1 MTCVLPETYRLF
13 RAVFFGLVP
22 ALLNKSLCGEQYSK
36 AFYKHYCTNLS
47 ALLLWYLLAL
57 LNWDICTLLRGHL
70 PASDLRHLQN
80 TLRKSEQ

>member
-57 LNWDICTLLRGHL
+57 LNWDICTPLRGHL

-80 TLRKSEQ
+80 TLGKSEQ

>member
-13 RAVFFGLVP
+13 RAVFFGLIP
-22 ALLNKSLCGEQYSK
+22 ALLNKSLCGEPYRK

-57 LNWDICTLLRGHL
+57 LNRHFCTFLRGHL
-70 PASDLRHLQN
+70 PASGFGHLKNLLRWF
-80 TLRKSEQ
+80 

>member
-1 MTCVLPETYRLF
+1 MTCDLPETYRLF

-47 ALLLWYLLAL
+47 ALLLRYLLAL
-57 LNWDICTLLRGHL
+57 LNRHFCTFLGRHL
-70 PASDLRHLQN
+70 STSGLRHLKN
-80 TLRKSEQ
+80 SLRWF

>member
-13 RAVFFGLVP
+13 RAVFFGLIP
-22 ALLNKSLCGEQYSK
+22 ALLNKSLCGEPYRK

-57 LNWDICTLLRGHL
+57 LNWNFCTFLGGHL
-70 PASDLRHLQN
+70 PASGFGHLKNLLRWF
-80 TLRKSEQ
+80 

>member
-57 LNWDICTLLRGHL
+57 LNWDFYTFLGGHL
-70 PASDLRHLQN
+70 PASGFGHLKNLLRWF
-80 TLRKSEQ
+80 

>member
-36 AFYKHYCTNLS
+36 AFYKHCTNPS
-47 ALLLWYLLAL
+47 ALLLWNLLAL
-57 LNWDICTLLRGHL
+57 LNRHFCTFLGRHLSASGLGHLKNLLRWL
-70 PASDLRHLQN
+70 
-80 TLRKSEQ
+80 

>member
-1 MTCVLPETYRLF
+1 MTCVLPETYRLI

-47 ALLLWYLLAL
+47 ALLLWNLLAL
-57 LNWDICTLLRGHL
+57 LNRDFCTFL
-70 PASDLRHLQN
+70 
-80 TLRKSEQ
+80 